1 MKDSNIKDIIRAA
14 ALVLSGRSA
23 VADAIGMEARRTL
36 ELNVPEKTG
45 IFSESA
51 SPVTAFIGEALKYG
65 TSATRPLL
73 DVLAPA
79 LPYLPWKYNYKPH
92 NGVQN
97 PEQHMAWGEIIGP
110 EAPYVSNSF
119 CFGFT
124 LIAPHSLYPAHFHP
138 ATELYYVLSGTAEWT
153 LNGKSSMQAPGS
165 FILHP
170 SNAIHS
176 MRTASEPLLALYT
189 WSGSDVVTLSQY
201 AC

>member
-1 MKDSNIKDIIRAA
+1 MKDSKIWNVIQAA
-14 ALVLSGRSA
+14 TLVLSGRSA
-23 VADAIGMEARRTL
+23 VADAIGTEARQML
-36 ELNVPEKTG
+36 DLKVPEQTG
-45 IFSESA
+45 IFSESTF
-51 SPVTAFIGEALKYG
+51 PVTSFIGEAVKYG

-79 LPYLPWKYNYKPH
+79 LPYLPWKYNYMPH
-92 NGVQN
+92 NGVPD

-110 EAPYVSNSF
+110 EAPFVCDCF

-124 LIAPHSLYPAHFHP
+124 LIAPYSFYPAHFHP

-153 LNGKSSMQAPGS
+153 LNGKSSWQPPGS

-170 SNAIHS
+170 SNSIHS
-176 MRTASEPLLALYT
+176 MRTAKEPLLALYT

-201 AC
+201 AT